1 MCVFSR
7 PTTLSASEYSI
18 SREQNR
24 LCPHSPRFRTRAI
37 VTSRGTNNS
46 VYHFTRDHVIL
57 FALSSSRRRGDLSQT
72 VLRGA
77 FAGMSF
83 AQKAL
88 NEGKTHTMPC
98 DPRTWEK
105 RAVRARTGNPR
116 VYLRNQITK
125 KAHRARVW
133 FCCCCCQEERDLS
146 SNDYLLGRFEL
157 RMNGLFAA
165 CAILIWH
172 CRRVLFAVAQGSI
185 LFVLLLS
192 SSAIRLSPQRP

>member
-1 MCVFSR
+1 MCFR
-7 PTTLSASEYSI
+7 AQQHLARASI
-18 SREQNR
+18 
-24 LCPHSPRFRTRAI
+24 RFRANKIGYARICRDFIRAVVVTTTRRPI
-37 VTSRGTNNS
+37 SK
-46 VYHFTRDHVIL
+46 
-57 FALSSSRRRGDLSQT
+57 
-72 VLRGA
+72 GA

-98 DPRTWEK
+98 DLRTWEK
-105 RAVRARTGNPR
+105 RAVRARTGNSR

-146 SNDYLLGRFEL
+146 SNDYFLGRFEL

-165 CAILIWH
+165 CATLIWH

-192 SSAIRLSPQRP
+192 SSVIRLSPQRP